1 MEAFHL
7 FNTHY
12 SRLYLLPR
20 VNCFQLR
27 DRDKKG
33 IIGILGRR
41 GGRKKGMG
49 GRKEGEEAAFQQ
61 KAAVKRRGRGWRQM
75 RTGWM
80 EERRSF
86 IKTYANAGLK
96 PFAIIKRSFSLSLS
110 LLELAR
116 SLYCSSLMHISVRVS
131 PPFIFSRS
139 PLHRLLIPS
148 YRHQALPFA
157 PALDP
162 FPPIENKVDTLE
174 IVSFSLSRP
183 EATLP
188 TISPHY
194 NPFSTTVPASSAF
207 SPLSCAP
214 FSPITLS
221 LTFILVARPGSFLP
235 SRLRPLQREKRGSP
249 GLWGN
254 RFHPLRP
261 FLPPSPGLPGMH
273 VHNRTFI
280 HWRRYFR
287 RLKSR
292 ESDSRVSNSL

>member
-41 GGRKKGMG
+41 GGGRKKGMG
-49 GRKEGEEAAFQQ
+49 GGKEGDEAAFQQ

-174 IVSFSLSRP
+174 IVSFSLSLGQRRP
-183 EATLP
+183 
-188 TISPHY
+188 Y
-194 NPFSTTVPASSAF
+194 
-207 SPLSCAP
+207 
-214 FSPITLS
+214 
-221 LTFILVARPGSFLP
+221 LP
-235 SRLRPLQREKRGSP
+235 SLLTIIPFRPLFR
-249 GLWGN
+249 
-254 RFHPLRP
+254 
-261 FLPPSPGLPGMH
+261 LPPLFLLFLALLSP
-273 VHNRTFI
+273 R
-280 HWRRYFR
+280 
-287 RLKSR
+287 SR
-292 ESDSRVSNSL
+292 SR

>member
-41 GGRKKGMG
+41 GGGRKKGMG
-49 GRKEGEEAAFQQ
+49 GGKEGEEAAFQQ

-110 LLELAR
+110 LLQLAR

-131 PPFIFSRS
+131 PF
-139 PLHRLLIPS
+139 LYLL
-148 YRHQALPFA
+148 
-157 PALDP
+157 
-162 FPPIENKVDTLE
+162 
-174 IVSFSLSRP
+174 
-183 EATLP
+183 
-188 TISPHY
+188 
-194 NPFSTTVPASSAF
+194 
-207 SPLSCAP
+207 PLS
-214 FSPITLS
+214 SSSTS
-221 LTFILVARPGSFLP
+221 
-235 SRLRPLQREKRGSP
+235 
-249 GLWGN
+249 
-254 RFHPLRP
+254 HP
-261 FLPPSPGLPGMH
+261 FLPPPGAS
-273 VHNRTFI
+273 VCTRT
-280 HWRRYFR
+280 
-287 RLKSR
+287 
-292 ESDSRVSNSL
+292 

>member
-41 GGRKKGMG
+41 GGGRKKGMG

-110 LLELAR
+110 SGTRAIALLFLANAHLR
-116 SLYCSSLMHISVRVS
+116 TSFASLY
-131 PPFIFSRS
+131 
-139 PLHRLLIPS
+139 LL
-148 YRHQALPFA
+148 
-157 PALDP
+157 
-162 FPPIENKVDTLE
+162 
-174 IVSFSLSRP
+174 
-183 EATLP
+183 
-188 TISPHY
+188 
-194 NPFSTTVPASSAF
+194 
-207 SPLSCAP
+207 PLS
-214 FSPITLS
+214 SSSTS
-221 LTFILVARPGSFLP
+221 
-235 SRLRPLQREKRGSP
+235 
-249 GLWGN
+249 
-254 RFHPLRP
+254 HP
-261 FLPPSPGLPGMH
+261 FLPPPGAS
-273 VHNRTFI
+273 VCTRT
-280 HWRRYFR
+280 
-287 RLKSR
+287 
-292 ESDSRVSNSL
+292 

>member
-61 KAAVKRRGRGWRQM
+61 KAAVKRRGRQM

-110 LLELAR
+110 SGTRAIALLFLANAHLR
-116 SLYCSSLMHISVRVS
+116 TSFASLY
-131 PPFIFSRS
+131 
-139 PLHRLLIPS
+139 LL
-148 YRHQALPFA
+148 
-157 PALDP
+157 
-162 FPPIENKVDTLE
+162 
-174 IVSFSLSRP
+174 
-183 EATLP
+183 
-188 TISPHY
+188 
-194 NPFSTTVPASSAF
+194 
-207 SPLSCAP
+207 PLS
-214 FSPITLS
+214 SSSTS
-221 LTFILVARPGSFLP
+221 
-235 SRLRPLQREKRGSP
+235 
-249 GLWGN
+249 
-254 RFHPLRP
+254 HP
-261 FLPPSPGLPGMH
+261 FLPPPGAS
-273 VHNRTFI
+273 VCTRT
-280 HWRRYFR
+280 
-287 RLKSR
+287 
-292 ESDSRVSNSL
+292 